1 MLLCPKNENAMT
13 NGLCSGEQKATR
25 TNLTQRGERIMQPV
39 RQNKAI
45 SPQFFPTKTFSTGT
59 S

>member
-1 MLLCPKNENAMT
+1 MLLCPKNENFMT
-13 NGLCSGEQKATR
+13 NGLCCSEQKASR
-25 TNLTQRGERIMQPV
+25 TNLTQKGEKIMQPV

-45 SPQFFPTKTFSTGT
+45 SPQYFPTKTFSTGT